1 MERVLSRFLRY
12 VQVDT
17 QACEGS
23 ATYPSTLKQL
33 DLSRMLAEE
42 CRQMGLADVTLSEF
56 GIVTATVPSTVDHP
70 APAIALFAHVDTS
83 PEFSGTGVKPVLHEN
98 YNGQDI
104 VLPGDP
110 SRVIRV
116 DVNPMLR
123 QLIGGTIVTS
133 DGTTLLGADDK
144 AGVAAIMAAA
154 EHLMTHPDLPR
165 GPVKLCFTCDEEIGH
180 GVDHVDLAALNAVC
194 GYTLDGDGW
203 GKIDSETFSA
213 DGAVVT
219 VQGINTHPS
228 EGKGKMVN
236 ALRILSQFI
245 AALPTDQLCPE
256 VTSDREGFLHPY
268 VLEGGV
274 AQATAR
280 IILRDFDTARLADHA
295 ALLERIAEP
304 LRQQHPRATI
314 TIEIRRQY
322 RNMGDGLKKEPRAL
336 VLAQEAVRRA
346 GMEPEMSIIR
356 GGTDGS
362 ILTERGLPTPNLSTG
377 EHNPHS
383 PLEWTSREELERA
396 VAVLVE
402 LAQVWS
408 RERLAP

>member
-1 MERVLSRFLRY
+1 MESVLSRFLRY

-56 GIVTATVPSTVDHP
+56 GIVTAIVPSTVDHP

-116 DVNPMLR
+116 DANPMLR
-123 QLIGGTIVTS
+123 QLTGGTIVTS

-165 GPVKLCFTCDEEIGH
+165 GPVKLCFTCDEEVGH

-219 VQGINTHPS
+219 VRGINTHPS

-245 AALPTDQLCPE
+245 AALPTEQLCPE

-314 TIEIRRQY
+314 SIEIRRQY
-322 RNMGDGLKKEPRAL
+322 RNMGDGLQKEPRAIR
-336 VLAQEAVRRA
+336 LAQEAVRRA

-408 RERLAP
+408 RERLAS